1 MGIMTASASNRA
13 TVILM
18 VLFIGFL
25 LVFLKNSGRATP
37 LAPTV
42 VTLLYLFHKKKK
54 RRYTAAQSNYSAI
67 PHTKDTKR
75 KHCKADKKKICTY
88 YLTTPPKKCILKAQV
103 RFIPL
108 L

>member
-1 MGIMTASASNRA
+1 
-13 TVILM
+13 M

-42 VTLLYLFHKKKK
+42 ATLLYLFHKKKK

-67 PHTKDTKR
+67 PHAKDTKR
-75 KHCKADKKKICTY
+75 KHCKADKKKDLHI
-88 YLTTPPKKCILKAQV
+88 LLDNPSKKVYTKSTGSFYSIIIKEKEEWTNGSG
-103 RFIPL
+103 
-108 L
+108 